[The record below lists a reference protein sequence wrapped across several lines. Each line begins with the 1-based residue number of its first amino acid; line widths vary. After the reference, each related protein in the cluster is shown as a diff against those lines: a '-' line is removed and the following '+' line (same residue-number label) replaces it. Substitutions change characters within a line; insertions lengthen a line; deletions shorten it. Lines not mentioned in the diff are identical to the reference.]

1 MDASDAL
8 QGLDANYLEASRI
21 FVSHCDRGEYLASKD
36 AVIVSCGFPVESLN
50 FGFLL
55 TPYRDLERTA
65 ADVRGFFDSRRLRF
79 QLLFREQTP
88 SPQIRELEA
97 EGWRRKPD
105 PLPGMTLALPATPRP
120 AAPGL
125 EIRPVRTREEMIAF
139 RETAF
144 RGFGYPVAA
153 AHLFLNEHA
162 IELPGVRMFSG
173 WVDGA
178 VVSTAMLIATGGIAG
193 IYFVA
198 TLEEHRGRGYGEA
211 LTWAAVEGG
220 SELGCRVASLQASK
234 LGRPVYAR
242 MGFAHVLDYPSLSP
256 PEP

>member
-1 MDASDAL
+1 MEASDAL

-21 FVSHCDRGEYLASKD
+21 FISRCDRGEYRESKD
-36 AVIVSCGFPVESLN
+36 AVIVCCGLPVESLN
-50 FGFLL
+50 FGFLR

-65 ADVRGFFDSRRLRF
+65 ADVRGFFESRGLRF
-79 QLLFREQTP
+79 QLLFREQAP
-88 SPQIRELEA
+88 SPAVRELEA

-105 PLPGMTLALPATPRP
+105 PLPGMTLPLPASPKP
-120 AAPGL
+120 AARGL
-125 EIRPVRTREEMIAF
+125 EIRQVRTRQEMIAF

-153 AHLFLNEHA
+153 AHLFLSEQA
-162 IELPGVRMFSG
+162 LELAQVRMFAG
-173 WVDGA
+173 LVDGA
-178 VVSTAMLIATGGIAG
+178 VVSTAMLIATGSIAG

-198 TLEEHRGRGYGEA
+198 TLEEHRGRSYGEA
-211 LTWAAVEGG
+211 LTWAAVEAG
-220 SELGCRVASLQASK
+220 SEFGCRLASLQASK

-242 MGFAHVLDYPSLSP
+242 MGFAHVLDYQSLLP